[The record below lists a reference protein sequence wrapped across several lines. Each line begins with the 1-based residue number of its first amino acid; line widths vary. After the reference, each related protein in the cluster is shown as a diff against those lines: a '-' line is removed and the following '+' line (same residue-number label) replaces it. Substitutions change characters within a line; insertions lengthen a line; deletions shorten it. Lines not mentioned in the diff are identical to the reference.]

1 MEELDLNGWLTTE
14 EAAKRAGFNKTWI
27 VRLLGDGRLRGQKI
41 NGKAWI
47 VSAKDLDRY
56 CKNPPSVGRPRRHS
70 AQPAPSAKPRPSAK
84 VPQKRTASK

>member
-1 MEELDLNGWLTTE
+1 MEELNLNGWLTVD
-14 EAAKRAGFNKTWI
+14 EAATKAGFSRSWI
-27 VRLLGDGRLRGQKI
+27 TTLLCGGKLRGQKI

-84 VPQKRTASK
+84 VSQKRTASK